1 MSKSFHNP
9 GNYVEPYTCKEE
21 IFMKMITVSKLVA
34 VTAALALS
42 MSLLAGCKSETATED
57 TGQTGSSL
65 DHEYADKTI
74 GFVGMTLN
82 NEYHITLANGA
93 KVEGEKKGVKVE
105 VQAGDQHASADA
117 QLTIIENMIANGVD
131 GILLV
136 PSSSDGLESAVRRC
150 KEADIPIINLDTKL
164 TEESL
169 ANADAKIPF
178 YGTDNYA
185 GAKMA
190 GAYVKKNF
198 HKGTKTA
205 VLKGIEGQTNAA
217 DRYHGFLEG
226 AGDAIHIVAEQ
237 TANWEVDQGY
247 TAAQNIISAS
257 PDVELFFCSNDN
269 MGIGALRAVKEA
281 GLQDQI
287 QIIGFDAVS
296 EALNLVESGEFLAT
310 VAQYPA
316 EMGRLGVDN
325 MLKIFDGKEAETAI
339 DTGTKVLLKDDI
351 SEFREYLSEFE
362 E

>member
-1 MSKSFHNP
+1 
-9 GNYVEPYTCKEE
+9 
-21 IFMKMITVSKLVA
+21 MKKQTMKRWIS
-34 VTAALALS
+34 AAAAAT
-42 MSLLAGCKSETATED
+42 MVVMMAGCQQDGEKTEVTQDTAGSEAVSED
-57 TGQTGSSL
+57 SK
-65 DHEYADKTI
+65 YADKTI

-93 KVEGEKKGVKVE
+93 KTEAAKNGVNIE

-136 PSSSDGLESAVRRC
+136 PSSSDGLESALRKC

-164 TEESL
+164 TDESL
-169 ANADAKIPF
+169 ANVEMEIPF

-190 GAYVKKNF
+190 GEYVKENF
-198 HKGTKTA
+198 DKGTKTA
-205 VLKGIEGQTNAA
+205 ILKGIEGQTNAA
-217 DRYHGFLEG
+217 DRYNGFVEG
-226 AGDAIHIVAEQ
+226 AGDTIEIVAEQ

-247 TAAQNIISAS
+247 TAAQNIISAN

-316 EMGRLGVDN
+316 EMGKLGVQN
-325 MLKIFDGKEAETAI
+325 MLKIFDGEEAEQAI

-351 SEFREYLSEFE
+351 AEFKEYLSEFE
-362 E
+362 EK